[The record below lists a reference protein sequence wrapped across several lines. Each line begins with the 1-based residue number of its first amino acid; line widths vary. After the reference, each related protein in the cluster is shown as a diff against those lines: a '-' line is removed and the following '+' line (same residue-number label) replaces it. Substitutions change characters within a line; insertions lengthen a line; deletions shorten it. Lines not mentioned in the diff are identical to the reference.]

1 MKTNDSYLP
10 VIRGLMLAVILLLSF
25 TMFAQNIIKPQCF
38 GGNRMLREFI
48 KEEMVYPQK
57 AIIEQIEGT
66 VLISFMV
73 HKDGST
79 SNYQVKQ
86 SLSKETDE
94 EALRICKL
102 IVWYPATDIGRP
114 VDFIHEF
121 EFNFDIKKYQN
132 LVKSR
137 GYDQIIYPYSPVD
150 SGNVVITML
159 DTDVWPKPVYSSK
172 DYNFS
177 NFISNHL
184 TYPEAAFKQNISG
197 TVKLKFVVETS
208 GRISNILT
216 EQALGGGCTE
226 EAIRVVK
233 LIKWNPGIL
242 NNMAVRTW
250 MCLEITF
257 DIAKKSVNG
266 TIPDPGQVH

>member
-1 MKTNDSYLP
+1 MKTNINYLNAFTN
-10 VIRGLMLAVILLLSF
+10 LMLAVIFLTSF
-25 TMFAQNIIKPQCF
+25 TLYAQNILKPQCY

-57 AIIEQIEGT
+57 AMMEQIEGT

-79 SNYQVKQ
+79 SNYKVKQ

-102 IVWYPATDIGRP
+102 IIWYPATDIGRP

-121 EFNFDIKKYQN
+121 EFKFDIKNYQN
-132 LVKSR
+132 QVKNR

-150 SGNVVITML
+150 SGNTVITML
-159 DTDVWPKPVYSSK
+159 EADVWPKPVYSSK

-197 TVKLKFVVETS
+197 TVKLKFVVEPS

-216 EQALGGGCTE
+216 EQGLGGGCTE

-242 NNMAVRTW
+242 QNKAVRTW

-257 DIAKKSVNG
+257 DIAKRSVNG

>member
-1 MKTNDSYLP
+1 MKTNIDHLTAF
-10 VIRGLMLAVILLLSF
+10 RNLLLAGIFLVSSSLY
-25 TMFAQNIIKPQCF
+25 AQNILKPICY

-57 AIIEQIEGT
+57 AILEQTEGP
-66 VLISFMV
+66 VVISFMV

-79 SNYQVKQ
+79 SDYKVRQ

-94 EALRICKL
+94 EALRICRL
-102 IVWYPATDIGRP
+102 IFWYPATEIGRP
-114 VDFIHEF
+114 VDFTHEL
-121 EFNFDIKKYQN
+121 EFKFDIKKYQN
-132 LVKSR
+132 QVKSR
-137 GYDQIIYPYSPVD
+137 GYDQIIYPYTPID
-150 SGNVVITML
+150 SGYAAFSML
-159 DTDVWPKPVYSSK
+159 ESDVWPKPVYSSK

-197 TVKLKFVVETS
+197 TVKLKFVVEPS

-242 NNMAVRTW
+242 QNKAVRTW

-257 DIAKKSVNG
+257 DIAKRSVNG